1 MQGNSTNTKFGSTKS
16 KQRFKRDRKIN
27 PKEIMNCWTAGTTS
41 GPALV
46 SRSLKMCPADAHTTV
61 FGHFSRPKEALNRYA
76 EKICKYS
83 MKEIQQR
90 TKVMLELQQL
100 KKNGFARPN
109 FEYGDLELSTI
120 HDGFWHFG
128 EGSGN
133 QFDCDSKVSAL
144 RLFWEIS
151 RREMQKGVR
160 WFYASDSDCGEDF
173 KWSGPTV
180 RRVNFFGIVTST
192 LCVIRNTHV

>member
-1 MQGNSTNTKFGSTKS
+1 MQGNSTNTKFGSKKS
-16 KQRFKRDRKIN
+16 KQRFKIDRKIN
-27 PKEIMNCWTAGTTS
+27 PKEIMNCWAAGTTS

-90 TKVMLELQQL
+90 TKFMLEFQQL
-100 KKNGFARPN
+100 KKNGFVRPN
-109 FEYGDLELSTI
+109 FEYGDLELSTF

-133 QFDCDSKVSAL
+133 QFDCNSKVRAL

-151 RREMQKGVR
+151 RREMQKGAR
-160 WFYASDSDCGEDF
+160 WFYASDSDCSEDF

-180 RRVNFFGIVTST
+180 RRVNFLGM
-192 LCVIRNTHV
+192 